1 MMTRRDV
8 LTLAAATLV
17 PAVLPLRTAAQE
29 VTPVDFAMLAR
40 RRALE
45 ATRRLASEGW
55 KVRDDLLALHLE
67 PRATHV
73 CPVHLIG
80 GVEYVFVAT
89 IRPVEGRLKIRLL
102 NEDGLPLALPLPE
115 QQTKIQ
121 AVWHSCPATRRALL
135 EFAVPWDAAAGDIAA
150 LYVYR

>member
-17 PAVLPLRTAAQE
+17 PAVLPRPAAAQE
-29 VTPVDFAMLAR
+29 VTPVDFSTLAR

-45 ATRRLASEGW
+45 ATRRLASDGW
-55 KVRDDLLALHLE
+55 KVRDQLLALQLE
-67 PRATHV
+67 PRATHL

-80 GVEYVFVAT
+80 GVEYVFVGT
-89 IRPVEGRLKIRLL
+89 IRPVEGRLQMRLL
-102 NEDGLPLALPLPE
+102 DEDGAVIAEALPE
-115 QQTKIQ
+115 QLTKLQ
-121 AVWHSCPATRRALL
+121 AVWHTASATRRALL
-135 EFAVPWDAAAGDIAA
+135 EFSVPWDAAAGDLAS